1 MKVASSQVACPLGML
16 THWISHCAT
25 GSLFLGISLQS
36 NIASGATLIAP
47 LASINGNPGV
57 ATA

>member
-1 MKVASSQVACPLGML
+1 ML

-57 ATA
+57 ATAGEPKCFFN